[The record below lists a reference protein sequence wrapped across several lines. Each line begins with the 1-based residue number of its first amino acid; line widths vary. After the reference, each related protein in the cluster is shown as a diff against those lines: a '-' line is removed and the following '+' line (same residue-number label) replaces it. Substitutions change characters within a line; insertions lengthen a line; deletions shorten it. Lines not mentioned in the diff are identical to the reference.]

1 MRGLSEI
8 KDLKLIENR
17 LENRIKTSIDK
28 VNEVISMLSLIMFC
42 RQ

>member
-28 VNEVISMLSLIMFC
+28 VNEVIFMLPLIMFC